1 MSVKFWQKFMMN
13 YSQNPLNCSK
23 SQCLS
28 RQRGCKQS
36 TADGGGVGGARDELC
51 WKSLTTS
58 QAQAAVSLLCRLDG
72 CVRVCRLAKPT
83 SGLSSVCPTYL
94 CLLLLAELGREWR
107 LASFPK
113 IPPIFWSGC
122 LVGSLSMLLRLLQHN
137 LCPNSRSFSICFV
150 A

>member
-1 MSVKFWQKFMMN
+1 M
-13 YSQNPLNCSK
+13 PP
-23 SQCLS
+23 

-36 TADGGGVGGARDELC
+36 AADGGVGGARDEQC

-94 CLLLLAELGREWR
+94 CLLLLAELGREGVKTCFFSQDSANFLIW
-107 LASFPK
+107 
-113 IPPIFWSGC
+113 
-122 LVGSLSMLLRLLQHN
+122 LVGWLSIYVAQT
-137 LCPNSRSFSICFV
+137 FTAQFV
-150 A
+150 SK